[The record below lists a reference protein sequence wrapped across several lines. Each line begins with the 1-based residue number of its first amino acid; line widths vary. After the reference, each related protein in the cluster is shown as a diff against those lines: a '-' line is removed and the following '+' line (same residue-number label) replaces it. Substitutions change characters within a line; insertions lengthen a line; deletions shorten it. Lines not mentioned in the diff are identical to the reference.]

1 MPRVLFTG
9 GGTAGHVTPN
19 IALLEAA
26 QAKRWEVAY
35 VGSAKGIERE
45 MISALGV
52 PYYPVASGK
61 LRRYFSWQNFIDPL
75 LILWGVLQSLVLC
88 FRLRPEVVFSK
99 GGFVSVPVVVA
110 AWLLRVPVI
119 SHESDVT
126 PGLANRLTYPFCRKI
141 CVTFDATV
149 PFLPGGKVKVTGT
162 PVRQSLVTGDAEAG
176 LAFLGFSGEK
186 PILLVFGGSLGAA
199 MINNQTRRVLSR
211 LIQTFD
217 VVHVVGNG
225 NLDTSVEVLGYPQSY
240 PQSYLQSYLE
250 SYVQKEFIREQF
262 GHVLAAAA
270 VVVSRAGANSLYE
283 LLMTRKPH
291 LLIPLG
297 KAASRGDQLD
307 NARVFAELG
316 FSRVLYEEALAGDE
330 KSDDAF
336 VDAVKDVLI
345 HREEITARLA
355 SFEIKDSV
363 NVIINLIQ
371 ESVK

>member
-26 QAKRWEVAY
+26 IGKNWEVAY
-35 VGSAKGIERE
+35 VGSTAGIERE
-45 MISALGV
+45 MIGALGI
-52 PYYPVASGK
+52 PYYSVASGK
-61 LRRYFSWQNFIDPL
+61 LRRYFSWQNFIDPFF
-75 LILWGVLQSLVLC
+75 ILWGMLQSVVLC
-88 FRLRPEVVFSK
+88 LRLRPDAVFSK
-99 GGFVSVPVVVA
+99 GGFVAVPLVVA

-141 CVTFDATV
+141 CVTFEATV
-149 PFLPGGKVKVTGT
+149 RYLPGGKVNVTGT
-162 PVRQSLVTGDAEAG
+162 PVRQSLVTGDAATG
-176 LAFLGFSGEK
+176 LGFLGFSGEK
-186 PILLVFGGSLGAA
+186 PVLLVFGGSLGAA
-199 MINNQTRRVLSR
+199 TINIQVRRALPVL
-211 LIQTFD
+211 LQEFD

-225 NLDTSVEVLGYPQSY
+225 NLETAIEQPGYINR
-240 PQSYLQSYLE
+240 
-250 SYVQKEFIREQF
+250 YVQKEFVGEEF

-307 NARVFAELG
+307 NARVFAGLG
-316 FSRVLYEEALAGDE
+316 FSRVLYEEALTDDD
-330 KSDDAF
+330 KSGVVF
-336 VDAVKDVLI
+336 VESVKDVLV
-345 HREEITARLA
+345 HSEEITARLQ

-363 NVIINLIQ
+363 NLIIELIQ
-371 ESVK
+371 ESV

>member
-26 QAKRWEVAY
+26 IGKNWEVAY
-35 VGSAKGIERE
+35 VGSTAGIERE
-45 MISALGV
+45 MIGALGI

-61 LRRYFSWQNFIDPL
+61 LRRYFSWQNFIDPFF
-75 LILWGVLQSLVLC
+75 ILWGMLQSVVLC
-88 FRLRPEVVFSK
+88 LRLRPDAVFSK
-99 GGFVSVPVVVA
+99 GGFVSVPLVVA

-141 CVTFDATV
+141 CVTFEATV
-149 PFLPGGKVKVTGT
+149 RYLPRGKVNVTGT
-162 PVRQSLVTGDAEAG
+162 PVRRSLVAGDAAAG
-176 LAFLGFSGEK
+176 LEFLGFSGEK
-186 PILLVFGGSLGAA
+186 PVLLVFGGSLGATT
-199 MINNQTRRVLSR
+199 INNQARRALPVL
-211 LIQTFD
+211 LQEFD

-225 NLDTSVEVLGYPQSY
+225 NLETSIEQPGYVNH
-240 PQSYLQSYLE
+240 
-250 SYVQKEFIREQF
+250 YVQKEFVGEQF

-297 KAASRGDQLD
+297 KTASRGDQLD
-307 NARVFAELG
+307 NARVFADLG
-316 FSRVLYEEALAGDE
+316 FSRVLYEEALTGDDM
-330 KSDDAF
+330 SDDVF
-336 VDAVKDVLI
+336 VESVKDVLV
-345 HREEITARLA
+345 HSKEITARLQ

-363 NVIINLIQ
+363 NLIIELIQ
-371 ESVK
+371 ESV

>member
-1 MPRVLFTG
+1 MFRVLFTG

-26 QAKRWEVAY
+26 SGKSWGVAY
-35 VGSAKGIERE
+35 VGSADGIERE
-45 MISALGV
+45 MIGAMGV

-61 LRRYFSWQNFIDPL
+61 LRRYFAWQNFIDPC
-75 LILWGVLQSLVLC
+75 LIFWGVLQSLVLC
-88 FRLRPEVVFSK
+88 LRLRPDAVFSK
-99 GGFVSVPVVVA
+99 GGFVSVPLVVA

-141 CVTFDATV
+141 CVTFEATV
-149 PFLPGGKVKVTGT
+149 PYLPEGKVTVTGT
-162 PVRQSLVTGDAEAG
+162 PVRRSLVAGDAAAG

-186 PILLVFGGSLGAA
+186 PVLLVFGGSLGAA
-199 MINNQTRRVLSR
+199 TINNQARRVLP
-211 LIQTFD
+211 LLVQDFD
-217 VVHVVGNG
+217 VIHVVGNG
-225 NLDTSVEVLGYPQSY
+225 NLDTSIGVQ
-240 PQSYLQSYLE
+240 
-250 SYVQKEFIREQF
+250 SYVQKEFIGEQF

-283 LLMTRKPH
+283 LLVTRKPH

-316 FSRVLYEEALAGDE
+316 FSKVLYEEALTGDE
-330 KSDDAF
+330 KSDDVF
-336 VDAVKDVLI
+336 VESVKDVLV
-345 HREEITARLA
+345 HSEEITARLE

-363 NVIINLIQ
+363 NLIIELIQ
-371 ESVK
+371 ESV

>member
-26 QAKRWEVAY
+26 IDKSWDVAY
-35 VGSAKGIERE
+35 VGSTAGIERE
-45 MISALGV
+45 MIGALGI
-52 PYYPVASGK
+52 PYYAVASGK
-61 LRRYFSWQNFIDPL
+61 LRRYFSWQNFIDPFF
-75 LILWGVLQSLVLC
+75 ILWGMLQSLVLC
-88 FRLRPEVVFSK
+88 LRLRPDVVFSK
-99 GGFVSVPVVVA
+99 GGFVAVPLVVA

-141 CVTFDATV
+141 CVTFEATKRY
-149 PFLPGGKVKVTGT
+149 LPGGKVNVTGT
-162 PVRQSLVTGDAEAG
+162 PVRQSLVAGDAAAG
-176 LAFLGFSGEK
+176 LKFLGFSGEK
-186 PILLVFGGSLGAA
+186 PVLLVFGGSLGAA
-199 MINNQTRRVLSR
+199 AINSQTRRALPG
-211 LIQTFD
+211 LLQAFD

-225 NLDTSVEVLGYPQSY
+225 NLEASIEQSGSVKH
-240 PQSYLQSYLE
+240 
-250 SYVQKEFIREQF
+250 YVQKEFIGEQF

-283 LLMTRKPH
+283 LLMARKPH

-307 NARVFAELG
+307 NARVFADLG
-316 FSRVLYEEALAGDE
+316 FSRVLYEEALTGDG
-330 KSDDAF
+330 KSEDVF
-336 VDAVKDVLI
+336 VDTVRDVLA
-345 HREEITARLA
+345 HSEEITARLQ

-363 NVIINLIQ
+363 NLIIELIQ
-371 ESVK
+371 ESV

>member
-26 QAKRWEVAY
+26 IGKNWDVAY
-35 VGSAKGIERE
+35 VGSTAGIERE
-45 MISALGV
+45 MIGVLGI
-52 PYYPVASGK
+52 PYYAVASGK
-61 LRRYFSWQNFIDPL
+61 LRRYFSWQNFIDPFF
-75 LILWGVLQSLVLC
+75 ILWGMLQSLVLC
-88 FRLRPEVVFSK
+88 LRLRPDVVFSK
-99 GGFVSVPVVVA
+99 GGFVAVPLVVA

-141 CVTFDATV
+141 CVTFEVTKRY
-149 PFLPGGKVKVTGT
+149 LPGGKVNVTGT
-162 PVRQSLVTGDAEAG
+162 PVRQSLVAGDAAAG
-176 LAFLGFSGEK
+176 LKFLGFSGEK
-186 PILLVFGGSLGAA
+186 PVLLVFGGSLGAA
-199 MINNQTRRVLSR
+199 AINSQTRRALPG
-211 LIQTFD
+211 LLQAFD

-225 NLDTSVEVLGYPQSY
+225 NLEASIEQSGSVKH
-240 PQSYLQSYLE
+240 
-250 SYVQKEFIREQF
+250 YVQKEFIGEQF

-283 LLMTRKPH
+283 LLMARKPH

-307 NARVFAELG
+307 NARVFADLG
-316 FSRVLYEEALAGDE
+316 FSRVLFEEALAGDG
-330 KSDDAF
+330 KSEDVF
-336 VDAVKDVLI
+336 VDTVRDVLA
-345 HREEITARLA
+345 HSEEITARLQ

-363 NVIINLIQ
+363 NLIIELIQ
-371 ESVK
+371 ESV

>member
-26 QAKRWEVAY
+26 KSKSWEVAY
-35 VGSAKGIERE
+35 VGSAEGIERE
-45 MISALGV
+45 MIGALGV
-52 PYYPVASGK
+52 AYYPVASGK
-61 LRRYFSWQNFIDPL
+61 LRRYFSWQNFIDPFF
-75 LILWGVLQSLVLC
+75 ILWGILQSLVLC
-88 FRLRPEVVFSK
+88 LRLSPDAVFSK

-141 CVTFDATV
+141 CVTFEATV
-149 PFLPGGKVKVTGT
+149 PYLPEGKVKVTGT
-162 PVRQSLVTGDAEAG
+162 PVRRSLVAGDAAAG

-186 PILLVFGGSLGAA
+186 PVLLIFGGSLGAA
-199 MINNQTRRVLSR
+199 MINNQARRVLPA
-211 LIQTFD
+211 LIQDFD
-217 VVHVVGNG
+217 VVHVVGKG
-225 NLDTSVEVLGYPQSY
+225 NLEPSIEEPGY
-240 PQSYLQSYLE
+240 L
-250 SYVQKEFIREQF
+250 QKEFIGEQF

-270 VVVSRAGANSLYE
+270 VVVSRAGANSIYE

-316 FSRVLYEEALAGDE
+316 FSRVLYEEALTGDE
-330 KSDDAF
+330 KSDDVF
-336 VDAVKDVLI
+336 VESIQDVLV
-345 HREEITARLA
+345 HREEIAARLE
-355 SFEIKDSV
+355 SFDIKDSV
-363 NVIINLIQ
+363 NLIIELIQ
-371 ESVK
+371 ETV

>member
-26 QAKRWEVAY
+26 IGKNWEVAY
-35 VGSAKGIERE
+35 VGSAAGIERE
-45 MISALGV
+45 MIGALGI

-61 LRRYFSWQNFIDPL
+61 LRRYFSWQNFFDPFF
-75 LILWGVLQSLVLC
+75 ILWGMLQSVVLC
-88 FRLRPEVVFSK
+88 LRLRPDAVFSK
-99 GGFVSVPVVVA
+99 GGFVSVPLVVA

-141 CVTFDATV
+141 CVTFEATV
-149 PFLPGGKVKVTGT
+149 RYLPGGKVNVTGT
-162 PVRQSLVTGDAEAG
+162 PVRRSLVAGDAAAG
-176 LAFLGFSGEK
+176 LEFLGFSGEK
-186 PILLVFGGSLGAA
+186 PVLLVFGGSLGAA
-199 MINNQTRRVLSR
+199 TINNQARRALPVL
-211 LIQTFD
+211 LQAFD

-225 NLDTSVEVLGYPQSY
+225 NLETSIEQPGYVNH
-240 PQSYLQSYLE
+240 
-250 SYVQKEFIREQF
+250 YVQKEFIGEQF

-307 NARVFAELG
+307 NARVFADLG
-316 FSRVLYEEALAGDE
+316 FSRVLYEEALTGND
-330 KSDDAF
+330 KSDDVF
-336 VDAVKDVLI
+336 VEAVKDVLV
-345 HREEITARLA
+345 HSEEITARLQ

-363 NVIINLIQ
+363 NLIIELIQ
-371 ESVK
+371 ESV